1 MTEAGKALIRKFEG
15 CSLVAYL
22 CPSKVWTIGYGNTF
36 YADGTPVKEGDKI
49 DMYTANQ
56 LFDITLDKFEKQVKM
71 LLGDTLL
78 VTLPKEAIDALVS
91 LAYNIGTGAF
101 AKSTL
106 LKKLKE
112 NKLNFNEIEK
122 WWTCWNKSNGKVLNG
137 LVRRRATEF
146 DMYMNAVLNQYTKKE
161 TYDIGYN
168 NGKKAR

>member
-56 LFDITLDKFEKQVKM
+56 LFI
-71 LLGDTLL
+71 

-112 NKLNFNEIEK
+112 NKLNFDEIEK

-137 LVRRRATEF
+137 LVRRRAAEF
-146 DMYMNAVLNQYTKKE
+146 DMYRNAVLNQYTHLE
-161 TYDIGYN
+161 CYN
-168 NGKKAR
+168 LGKYGKL